1 MTRLIL
7 NTLVVGSTA
16 MASLL
21 AGTAPAA
28 AQIAVFDPTNH
39 AQNVLQAARAL
50 QQIDQQ
56 IKMLQNQAK
65 HLQKLDYSSL
75 DEMSGALKKID
86 QLIGKAE
93 GIAFDVRSVDAKFS
107 AMFPRESAAG
117 GDQALRD
124 AKARWEGAMSAFKHT
139 MAVQAQVV
147 ENVRA
152 DESLLKDLVQRS
164 QGAEGSL
171 QVSQAANQLLALA
184 AKQQFQIQSLM
195 AAQYRAETM
204 EQARRT
210 QAESEARAATKRF
223 LGRGQ
228 AYTPQ

>member
-1 MTRLIL
+1 MGRSIL
-7 NTLVVGSTA
+7 KNLVAGSVA
-16 MASLL
+16 MATFF
-21 AGTAPAA
+21 AGAAPAA

-65 HLQKLDYSSL
+65 HLQKLDYSSI
-75 DEMSGALKKID
+75 DQISGALKKID

-93 GIAFDVRSVDAKFS
+93 GVAFEVQSVDAKFKS
-107 AMFPRESAAG
+107 LFPGAAAQ
-117 GDQALRD
+117 DADRAVRD
-124 AKARWEGAMSAFKHT
+124 AKMRWENAMSAFKHT
-139 MAVQAQVV
+139 MTVQAQVV
-147 ENVRA
+147 ENVRD
-152 DESLLKDLVQRS
+152 DEALLKDLVQRS

-195 AAQYRAETM
+195 AAQYRAEAM
-204 EQARRT
+204 EQARRG

-223 LGRGQ
+223 LGEGR